1 MMAIQTACNREND
14 LCENIN
20 KKRNDW
26 CSQPAG
32 TISFSSVLYV
42 LSLRLCVQAWV
53 AGACMP
59 RAKSACVFCI
69 LVVIEEGVE

>member
-14 LCENIN
+14 LCENKN

-26 CSQPAG
+26 CSQSAG

-42 LSLRLCVQAWV
+42 LSLRLCVHAWV

-59 RAKSACVFCI
+59 RAKSACVFLHTGI
-69 LVVIEEGVE
+69 N